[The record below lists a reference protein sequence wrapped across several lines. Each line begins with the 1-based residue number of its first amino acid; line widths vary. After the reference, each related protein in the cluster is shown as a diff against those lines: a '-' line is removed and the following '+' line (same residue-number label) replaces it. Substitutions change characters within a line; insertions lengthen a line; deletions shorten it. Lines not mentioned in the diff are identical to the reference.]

1 MPNCAGATRAAES
14 QREIQAMLIQPV
26 VLSGGSGTRLWP
38 LSREKY
44 PKQLLSLVG
53 DDSLLQAT
61 VRRSDGIADAQMA
74 PPMVVCN
81 EEYRFVIAEQL
92 RLMGKP
98 GSIVLEPM
106 GRNTAPALTLAA
118 LAATRDGADP
128 VLLVMPADHVI
139 TDTAAFREAVRRGAM
154 LADTGRVITFGIT
167 PDAPETGYGYIQ
179 VGDELSA
186 EHQHGSAGAVGPARR
201 IARFVEKPNLETA
214 RAYLAEG
221 SYLWNSGL
229 FMMRASV
236 WLEAM
241 QHCRADILQACTN
254 AWDQGKRDGDGEF
267 LRVHKDTFAACPS
280 DSIDYA
286 VMERIAAGAANGG
299 TGAPLLPEGVVIPLQ
314 AGWSDVG
321 AWDALWQVLPKD
333 TAGNVAQGDVI
344 LQDCSNTLAL
354 SGGRLVAC
362 VGVSDLVVVETPDA
376 VLVAHKDH
384 TQDVKKIVDAL
395 KKSGRSEGQIHRKV
409 FRPWGWY
416 DGVDAGARF
425 QVKRIVVKPGGTL
438 SLQMHHHR
446 AEHWIVVSGTA
457 KVTRGEETYL
467 VSENESTFI
476 PLGTT
481 HRLENPGLVELEMIE
496 VQSGS
501 YLGEDDIVRFED
513 VYGR

>member
-1 MPNCAGATRAAES
+1 MTANDT
-14 QREIQAMLIQPV
+14 QRNTVLVQPV

-44 PKQLLSLVG
+44 PKQLLSLIG

-61 VRRSDGIADAQMA
+61 VRRADGIAGVTLA

-92 RLMGKP
+92 RLIDKAGP
-98 GSIVLEPM
+98 IILEPV

-118 LAATRDGADP
+118 LAAMRDGADP
-128 VLLVMPADHVI
+128 LLLVMPADHVI
-139 TDTAAFREAVRRGAM
+139 TDTTTFRTVMASGAA
-154 LADTGRVITFGIT
+154 LAAQGMVVTFGIT
-167 PDAPETGYGYIQ
+167 ADTPETGYGYIQ
-179 VGDELSA
+179 TGATLAAGDGATEPK
-186 EHQHGSAGAVGPARR
+186 GAGTARR

-214 RAYLAEG
+214 RSYLADG

-236 WLEAM
+236 WLAAIA
-241 QHCRADILQACTN
+241 QCRPDILAACKG
-254 AWDQGKRDGDGEF
+254 AWDKGRSDGDF
-267 LRVHKDTFAACPS
+267 LRVDREVFAACPS

-286 VMERIAAGAANGG
+286 VMERLAAGRAGGETPAA
-299 TGAPLLPEGVVIPLQ
+299 TLPVGVVIPLR

-333 TAGNVAQGDVI
+333 SRGNVAQGDVI
-344 LQDCSNTLAL
+344 LHDCQDTLAL
-354 SGGRLVAC
+354 ADGRLVAC
-362 VGVSDLVVVETPDA
+362 VGVRDLVVVETPDA
-376 VLVAHKDH
+376 ILVVHKER

-395 KKSGRSEGQIHRKV
+395 KQQGRSEAQIHRKV

-416 DGVDAGARF
+416 DGVDAGTRF
-425 QVKRIVVKPGGTL
+425 QVKRIVVKPGGML

-457 KVTRGEETYL
+457 KVTRGDETYL

-476 PLGTT
+476 PLGTR
-481 HRLENPGLVELEMIE
+481 HRLENPGRVELEMIE